1 MVVRREAFFSPR
13 VVRWATRTAMVTAGR
28 SWPAMPDDKTP
39 RMDDPARDAHVPL
52 PGIQTAQDMQAA
64 DEHFVSSDADLESNE
79 LHASGRVCARCGQ
92 AIQPGED
99 VRRTASGSYQH
110 ELCSLP

>member
-1 MVVRREAFFSPR
+1 MVRD
-13 VVRWATRTAMVTAGR
+13 ATRTTMVTAGR

-39 RMDDPARDAHVPL
+39 RLDDPARDAHIPL
-52 PGIQTAQDMQAA
+52 PGIQTAQDMEAA
-64 DEHFVSSDADLESNE
+64 EEHFLSSDADIDSNE

-99 VRRTASGSYQH
+99 VRRTTSGSYQH
-110 ELCSLP
+110 ELCGLS